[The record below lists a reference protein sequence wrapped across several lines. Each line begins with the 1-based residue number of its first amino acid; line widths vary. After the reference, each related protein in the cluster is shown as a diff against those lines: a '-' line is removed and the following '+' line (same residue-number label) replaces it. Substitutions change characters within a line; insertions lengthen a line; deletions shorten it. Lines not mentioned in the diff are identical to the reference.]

1 MKYEEIKQKQQSE
14 TKPKEKL
21 YSLSVTIAANS
32 ATRLSPFRMN
42 KVGVQFP
49 CLNVC
54 VGNVCN
60 VMTKAMG
67 DTSQL
72 LSVTCDLGVF
82 STSRKEA
89 MDDILTTVLVD
100 IIGEDGTLNLVEP
113 KIVINGR
120 GDELW
125 SS

>member
-1 MKYEEIKQKQQSE
+1 MKYEEIKQKRQSE
-14 TKPKEKL
+14 TKSKEKL
-21 YSLSVTIAANS
+21 YRFSVTIAANS

-49 CLNVC
+49 CLNAC

-60 VMTKAMG
+60 VMTKTMG
-67 DTSQL
+67 DTTQL
-72 LSVTCDLGVF
+72 ICVKCDVGLF
-82 STSRKEA
+82 SASRKEA
-89 MDDILTTVLVD
+89 INDILTSVLVD

-120 GDELW
+120 GDELR
-125 SS
+125 SA